1 MQNRHCAACLCLGLF
16 ALLPRPTP
24 CAVFAR
30 QAQQVLDSAQKIVVK
45 PIKQG
50 PHPGDAVE
58 FDVQLQN
65 GKNEP
70 VAAGK
75 ETQLELQLLGSSG
88 EVAQTGICEIPAQ
101 SADAK
106 CSVQAPESGI
116 YKIKAVPKD
125 KGLLEGTGF
134 LLVRPQKGTPRS
146 ARDGAGKERSNP
158 PAHAKDSK
166 DKGAGLHL
174 PWPYRGVSLIPA
186 ALFIQASEPAAASCK
201 GSTGAATVV
210 VLINDG
216 GESGGAFRAGVEQA
230 TIQALFES
238 DDGEGA
244 PFPIYI
250 WLSPDHG
257 VLDHNPLVIP
267 KCGISSSEGHL
278 SSMYSGTASVAYT
291 VLPSKYR
298 SQGSLRATF
307 VPVIGI
313 VVVPQAPQI
322 LSLIDRGPIVAQFL
336 DATGHTVATESPRTV
351 TFVSNSSV
359 VGVEKQSILVN
370 AGAYAAETVILPS
383 WIGTGSISVTADG
396 LQTVAHE
403 VQVVGWAVIAVCL
416 LGGVLGGIVLYFTS
430 GGSVVARLIV
440 GVTTGIVVTWAYV
453 FGLLP
458 KLNAEIAHN
467 YVSVFVTS
475 IVGGYL
481 GIKALNPILKR
492 LGFS

>member
-1 MQNRHCAACLCLGLF
+1 MPNRHCGAWLCFGLF
-16 ALLPRPTP
+16 ALLPEPTL

-30 QAQQVLDSAQKIVVK
+30 EAQEVLDSAQKVVVK
-45 PIKQG
+45 PVKQG
-50 PHPGDAVE
+50 PHPGDTVD

-65 GKNEP
+65 GKSAP
-70 VAAGK
+70 VTAGK
-75 ETQLELQLLGSSG
+75 DTPLDLQLLGSSG
-88 EVAQTGICEIPAQ
+88 EVAQTAMCKIAAQ

-125 KGLLEGTGF
+125 KSLLEGTGF

-146 ARDGAGKERSNP
+146 APDGAAKERSNP
-158 PAHAKDSK
+158 PANVKDSK
-166 DKGAGLHL
+166 DKGAGLRP

-186 ALFIQASEPAAASCK
+186 ALFIQASEPAAPACK
-201 GSTGAATVV
+201 GSTGAAKVV

-216 GESGGAFRAGVEQA
+216 GASGGAFRAGVEPA

-267 KCGISSSEGHL
+267 KCGINSGEGHL
-278 SSMYSGTASVAYT
+278 SSSYSGTASVAYT

-298 SQGSLRATF
+298 SQGSLSATF

-313 VVVPQAPQI
+313 VIVPQPPQI
-322 LSLIDRGPIVAQFL
+322 LSLIDRGPIVAQFI
-336 DATGHTVATESPRTV
+336 DASGNTVATESQRTV

-359 VGVEKQSILVN
+359 VGVQDQSVVVQ
-370 AGAYAAETVILPS
+370 AGAYTAQTMILPF
-383 WIGTGSISVTADG
+383 WIGTGSIFVTADR
-396 LQTVAHE
+396 LQAVPHE
-403 VQVVGWAVIAVCL
+403 VQVVGWAVIVVCL

-430 GGSVVARLIV
+430 GGSVIARLIV
-440 GVTTGIVVTWAYV
+440 GVATGIVVTWAYV